1 MGGSKLMKRIGRRR
15 SKENKNGREVI
26 VASFESLPSEVV
38 VEVLGRI
45 ASSSFTDFFN
55 AKLSSKILN
64 EAADDNYIYQ
74 QMSLEK
80 FPVVPWRVT
89 TEASC
94 FLNKCK
100 ESGNPEALYRQGV
113 VDYFSL
119 MRIESGLESLNRAAS
134 SGHGG
139 ALYVLS
145 IIFLFSEDDEF
156 KKQGIRILSSIHK
169 SKPTSG
175 KRRLI
180 RECRDKLRE
189 IVRMI
194 WVVNPLVQKQRPS
207 TCCAIRDNDVDRHE
221 RLGRRRRRRGWESDD
236 EDDDDEVE
244 CDGCRCDREVDSVCN
259 MFPRA

>member
-1 MGGSKLMKRIGRRR
+1 MS
-15 SKENKNGREVI
+15 
-26 VASFESLPSEVV
+26 
-38 VEVLGRI
+38 
-45 ASSSFTDFFN
+45 
-55 AKLSSKILN
+55 ILVCLF
-64 EAADDNYIYQ
+64 Q
-74 QMSLEK
+74 
-80 FPVVPWRVT
+80 
-89 TEASC
+89 
-94 FLNKCK
+94 
-100 ESGNPEALYRQGV
+100 

-119 MRIESGLESLNRAAS
+119 MRIESGLESLKRAAS
-134 SGHGG
+134 SGHRG

-145 IIFLFSEDDEF
+145 IIFLFSEDDEY
-156 KKQGIRILSSIHK
+156 KNQGSRILSSIHK

-207 TCCAIRDNDVDRHE
+207 TSCAKRDNDVDRHE
-221 RLGRRRRRRGWESDD
+221 RLGRRRRRGWESDD
-236 EDDDDEVE
+236 EDDDDGEVE